1 MSSLDTNVLVRW
13 LVKDDPRQL
22 IQARHLIRSA
32 VERGELVFVPV
43 TVVLELEWVL
53 RSRYEMSKPVIIQ
66 ALVSLLETRELAF
79 QCEAAVERAIE
90 HFRRRSADF
99 ADCLHLGLSGAEGE
113 LPLMT
118 FDRKASRLDGANL
131 VLAPDF

>member
-22 IQARHLIRSA
+22 IQARSLIRSA
-32 VERGELVFVPV
+32 AERGELLFVPV

-53 RSRYEMSKPVIIQ
+53 RSRYEMSKPVIIL

-90 HFRRRSADF
+90 HFRRGSADF
-99 ADCLHLGLSGAEGE
+99 ADCLHLGLSGAVGE

-118 FDRKASRLDGANL
+118 FDRKASRLEGANL
-131 VLAPDF
+131 VN

>member
-13 LVKDDPRQL
+13 LVKDDPRQQ
-22 IQARHLIRSA
+22 IQARSLIRSA
-32 VERGELVFVPV
+32 VERGELLFVPV

-79 QCEAAVERAIE
+79 QFEAAIERAIE
-90 HFRRRSADF
+90 HFRRGSADF
-99 ADCLHLGLSGAEGE
+99 ADCLHFGLSGAEGE

-118 FDRKASRLDGANL
+118 FDRKASRLEGANL
-131 VLAPDF
+131 VN